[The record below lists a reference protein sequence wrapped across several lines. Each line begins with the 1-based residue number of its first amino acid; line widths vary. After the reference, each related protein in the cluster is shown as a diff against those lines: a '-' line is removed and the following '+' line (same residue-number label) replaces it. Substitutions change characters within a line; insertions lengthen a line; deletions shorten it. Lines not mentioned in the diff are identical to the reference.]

1 MIKRYKQNE
10 TDTLAK
16 ILKNDGVISVPT
28 DTVYGVCARINSK
41 KAHDNLVKT
50 KNRPITKPFPV
61 MCSDEEQIKSIA
73 IVNEKAEK
81 IIKEFMPGPITL
93 ILEKRPEVPEYV
105 NNGKATIAVRMAT
118 SKAVKELIIK
128 NKNIIYMALPFIVMD
143 VVTRIFGNS
152 IGFYKVYRL
161 FPNLFTLLY
170 IYLFLGIVLN
180 TNKKVGKISYLFFN
194 ILFVIMYLVN
204 NVYYS
209 MTSNYFSFNLLDSVS
224 EGSPYFLSALKNC
237 NIFVWIFENIIIL
250 CAKNYIFIDKSYN

>member
-81 IIKEFMPGPITL
+81 LIKEFMPGPITL
-93 ILEKRPEVPEYV
+93 ILEKRPEAPEYV
-105 NNGKATIAVRMAT
+105 NNGKTTIA
-118 SKAVKELIIK
+118 I
-128 NKNIIYMALPFIVMD
+128 
-143 VVTRIFGNS
+143 
-152 IGFYKVYRL
+152 
-161 FPNLFTLLY
+161 
-170 IYLFLGIVLN
+170 
-180 TNKKVGKISYLFFN
+180 
-194 ILFVIMYLVN
+194 
-204 NVYYS
+204 
-209 MTSNYFSFNLLDSVS
+209 
-224 EGSPYFLSALKNC
+224 
-237 NIFVWIFENIIIL
+237 
-250 CAKNYIFIDKSYN
+250 